1 MRRRTKIGL
10 VLGTAAALAL
20 VLFLLPVVPMSV
32 QYACW
37 APTSSMCPAPSTHV
51 SVTFAALGVGVVYI
65 TGYQNPV
72 YCWMNGN
79 PANNPYVNNDAMCND
94 MVQ

>member
-1 MRRRTKIGL
+1 MRRRTKIGIG
-10 VLGTAAALAL
+10 VGIAVALAL

-37 APTSSMCPAPSTHV
+37 GLTSSMCATPSTHV
-51 SVTFAALGVGVVYI
+51 SVTFAAFGFGVVYI

-79 PANNPYVNNDAMCND
+79 PVTNPYIDDDAMCGI
-94 MVQ
+94 MLL